1 MRATASF
8 LFTMRHQMV
17 RSMSHGA
24 LHTTRHTDDKPEDWC
39 CGGEEWAMFHIL
51 TSSIYYV
58 TKSAKTESFANT
70 FGQESQCQ

>member
-1 MRATASF
+1 MRYF
-8 LFTMRHQMV
+8 LIEL
-17 RSMSHGA
+17 A
-24 LHTTRHTDDKPEDWC
+24 LTSENIPRHTDDKPEDWC
-39 CGGEEWAMFHIL
+39 CGGEEWAMFQIL